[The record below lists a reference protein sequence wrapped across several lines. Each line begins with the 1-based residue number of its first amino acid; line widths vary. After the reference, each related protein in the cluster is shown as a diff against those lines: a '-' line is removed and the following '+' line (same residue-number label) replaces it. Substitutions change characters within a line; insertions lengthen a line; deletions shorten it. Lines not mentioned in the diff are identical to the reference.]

1 MIMNKTNCITSD
13 TIVVRNDKKFITS
26 PIGDEIV
33 MMSMESGNYIGIN
46 EVGAVIWN
54 KLEKPATIK
63 EVIEYLLSIYDITE
77 EACTEKT
84 IKHIADM
91 AEQEM
96 VLILK

>member
-1 MIMNKTNCITSD
+1 MDKINKITPD

-54 KLEKPATIK
+54 KLEQPMTIK
-63 EVIEYLLSIYDITE
+63 EVINYLLSIYDITE
-77 EACTEKT
+77 DACTEKT
-84 IKHIADM
+84 VKHIADM
-91 AEQEM
+91 ANQEM
-96 VLILK
+96 VLIVE

>member
-1 MIMNKTNCITSD
+1 MDKINRITPD

-54 KLEKPATIK
+54 KLEQPMTIK
-63 EVIEYLLSIYDITE
+63 EVINYLLSIYDITE
-77 EACTEKT
+77 DACTEKT
-84 IKHIADM
+84 VKHIANM
-91 AEQEM
+91 ANQEM
-96 VLILK
+96 VLIVE

>member
-1 MIMNKTNCITSD
+1 MDKINRITPD

-54 KLEKPATIK
+54 KLEQPMTIK
-63 EVIEYLLSIYDITE
+63 EVINYLLSIYDITE
-77 EACTEKT
+77 DACTEKT
-84 IKHIADM
+84 VKHIADM
-91 AEQEM
+91 ANQEM
-96 VLILK
+96 VLIVE

>member
-1 MIMNKTNCITSD
+1 MDNTSSVTPD

-54 KLEKPATIK
+54 KLEQPTAIK
-63 EVIEYLLSIYDITE
+63 EVINYLLSIYDITE
-77 EACTEKT
+77 EECSEKT
-84 IKHIADM
+84 MKHITDM
-91 AEQEM
+91 AGQEM
-96 VLILK
+96 VLILE